1 MKKKKIIIFVVIL
14 IVLLVC
20 GICIYKYVNVPF
32 KDLDLNYRE
41 LNEDIKSIKKD
52 GKIKN
57 AEFIETDMETNPSYQ
72 GEGYVIHKLYGGD
85 ATDYVIYHNGKVI
98 WEYTLKQPLE
108 SR

>member
-1 MKKKKIIIFVVIL
+1 
-14 IVLLVC
+14 
-20 GICIYKYVNVPF
+20 
-32 KDLDLNYRE
+32 
-41 LNEDIKSIKKD
+41 
-52 GKIKN
+52 
-57 AEFIETDMETNPSYQ
+57 METNPSYQ

>member
-52 GKIKN
+52 GKIK
-57 AEFIETDMETNPSYQ
+57 
-72 GEGYVIHKLYGGD
+72 KC
-85 ATDYVIYHNGKVI
+85 
-98 WEYTLKQPLE
+98 
-108 SR
+108 